1 MDLRQLASLV
11 AVADHGSFTAAATA
25 LHTVQSN
32 VSSHVAKL
40 ERELGA
46 ALVDRTTGRLT
57 EEGEL
62 VAARAR
68 RIHAELD
75 GAAADVAALHT
86 EVTGNV
92 RLGMIG
98 TTARWLAPV
107 LMQAMTQRHPGVHL
121 VVTDATTSSLL
132 PQLNAGRLDLAVV
145 NLPVDDVELD
155 GEELFAED
163 TILLTPGDHPLA
175 DRAQVDF
182 ADLGGVPLLLEPP
195 GTGFRDVLD
204 AQARAAGVDLVSSA
218 EVDGMRLL
226 ASLAFQGFGA
236 TIVPSS
242 AAPRWL
248 EGNWRRIAVR
258 GLKGRVVGLA
268 WRRRGMLA
276 APARAL
282 RSVLV
287 DVVADEA
294 PHQPGI
300 TPTSTSGP
308 SGSGPG

>member
-11 AVADHGSFTAAATA
+11 AVADYGSFTAAATA

-32 VSSHVAKL
+32 VSTHVARL
-40 ERELGA
+40 ERELGTT
-46 ALVDRTTGRLT
+46 LIDRATGRTT

-62 VAARAR
+62 VVARAR
-68 RIHAELD
+68 RIQAELE
-75 GAAADVAALHT
+75 GAVADVAALHA
-86 EVTGNV
+86 EVTGSV

-107 LMQAMTQRHPGVHL
+107 LMEAMARDYPGVRV

-132 PQLNAGRLDLAVV
+132 PQVVAGRLDLAVV
-145 NLPVDDVELD
+145 NLPVDDAELTSED
-155 GEELFAED
+155 LFAED
-163 TILLTPGDHPLA
+163 TILLTPADHPLA
-175 DRAQVDF
+175 TRTEVDLAEMAEF
-182 ADLGGVPLLLEPP
+182 PLLLEPR

-204 AQARAAGVDLVSSA
+204 AQARAAGVELVSSA

-236 TIVPSS
+236 TVVPSS

-248 EGNWRRIAVR
+248 EGDWCRIGVN
-258 GLKGRVVGLA
+258 GLGGRVVGLA

-282 RSVLV
+282 RSVLAEV
-287 DVVADEA
+287 VVAEA

-300 TPTSTSGP
+300 TPSDP
-308 SGSGPG
+308 AP

>member
-1 MDLRQLASLV
+1 MELRQLASLV
-11 AVADHGSFTAAATA
+11 AVADHGSFTAAASA

-32 VSSHVAKL
+32 VSAHVAKL

-46 ALVDRTTGRLT
+46 TLVDRATGQLT

-62 VAARAR
+62 VAERAR
-68 RIHAELD
+68 RIHAELE

-86 EVTGNV
+86 EVTGRV

-107 LMQAMTQRHPGVHL
+107 LMEAMAHRHPGVRL

-132 PQLNAGRLDLAVV
+132 PQLGAGRLDLAVV
-145 NLPVDDVELD
+145 NLPVDDPELTS
-155 GEELFAED
+155 EELFDED

-175 DRAQVDF
+175 GRDEVHLAEL
-182 ADLGGVPLLLEPP
+182 AEVPLLLEPP

-204 AQARAAGVDLVSSA
+204 AHAREAGVELVSSA

-236 TIVPSS
+236 TVVPSS

-248 EGNWRRIAVR
+248 EGDWRRIPVR
-258 GLKGRVVGLA
+258 GLGGRVVGVA
-268 WRRRGMLA
+268 WRRRGLLA

-282 RSVLV
+282 RAVLA
-287 DVVADEA
+287 DVVVDEA

-300 TPTSTSGP
+300 TPSAT
-308 SGSGPG
+308 

>member
-11 AVADHGSFTAAATA
+11 AVAEHGSFTNAAVA

-32 VSSHVAKL
+32 VSSHIAKL
-40 ERELGA
+40 ERELGTT
-46 ALVDRTTGRLT
+46 LVDRATGRLT

-68 RIHAELD
+68 RIQAELE

-86 EVTGNV
+86 EVTGNI

-107 LMQAMTQRHPGVHL
+107 LMQAMTRQHPGVHL

-132 PQLNAGRLDLAVV
+132 PQLAAGRLDLAVV
-145 NLPVDDVELD
+145 NLPVDEAELAS
-155 GEELFAED
+155 EELFAED

-175 DRAQVDF
+175 ERTTIDF
-182 ADLGGVPLLLEPP
+182 ADLDGVPLLLEPQ

-204 AQARAAGVDLVSSA
+204 AQARAAGIELVSSA

-248 EGNWRRIAVR
+248 EGDWRRIPVR
-258 GLKGRVVGLA
+258 GLGGRVVGLA

-282 RSVLV
+282 RTVLAG
-287 DVVADEA
+287 VVVDEA

-300 TPTSTSGP
+300 TPHAS
-308 SGSGPG
+308 

>member
-11 AVADHGSFTAAATA
+11 AVADHGSFTAAASA

-32 VSSHVAKL
+32 VSTHVARL

-46 ALVDRTTGRLT
+46 TLIDRATGLPT

-62 VAARAR
+62 VVARAR
-68 RIHAELD
+68 RVQAELD
-75 GAAADVAALHT
+75 GAAADVAALHA
-86 EVTGNV
+86 EVTGTV

-107 LMQAMTQRHPGVHL
+107 LMEAMTRAHPGVRL
-121 VVTDATTSSLL
+121 VVTDATTSTLL
-132 PQLNAGRLDLAVV
+132 PQLVAGRLDLAVV
-145 NLPVDDVELD
+145 NLPLDDVELAT
-155 GEELFAED
+155 EELFAED
-163 TILLTPGDHPLA
+163 TILLTPADHPLA
-175 DRAQVDF
+175 HRDAVDLTEL
-182 ADLGGVPLLLEPP
+182 AEVPLLLEPP

-204 AQARAAGVDLVSSA
+204 AQARAAGVELVSSA

-236 TIVPSS
+236 TVVPSS

-248 EGNWRRIAVR
+248 EGDWRRIHVD
-258 GLKGRVVGLA
+258 GLDGRVVGVA

-282 RSVLV
+282 RSVLA

-300 TPTSTSGP
+300 TRRSG
-308 SGSGPG
+308 